1 MGQRFSRSSRVL
13 GCTIRIK
20 IPKGA
25 RVGLPM
31 LVHPDQIGMS
41 NIWGK
46 PMDKSGEIRWNTTNW
61 HLAISW
67 KASKYLFNCVEHNG
81 FDNIAYKHLSTVFVF
96 LNPLVGIEFVH
107 RAIPACLCVRP
118 RSEVWNFK
126 ESSKVLASVLYI
138 RYITLA
144 FGTLSV
150 PVVVV
155 LSSPHFCL
163 HACVPTPGTLEIPA
177 PFLEPD
183 SLVDF
188 WISLLFDL

>member
-1 MGQRFSRSSRVL
+1 MGQRDSRSSRVL

-20 IPKGA
+20 IPKGT

-31 LVHPDQIGMS
+31 LVHPDRNGMS

-46 PMDKSGEIRWNTTNW
+46 PMDQSGEIWWNTTNW

-67 KASKYLFNCVEHNG
+67 KASKYQINCVEHNG
-81 FDNIAYKHLSTVFVF
+81 FGNIAYKHLSTVFVF

-107 RAIPACLCVRP
+107 RAIPACSCVRP
-118 RSEVWNFK
+118 RSEVWQSK
-126 ESSKVLASVLYI
+126 ESTRVLACVCIYKQHWH
-138 RYITLA
+138 

-155 LSSPHFCL
+155 LSSLHFCL
-163 HACVPTPGTLEIPA
+163 HAGVPIPGTLEIPA

-188 WISLLFDL
+188 WINLLLDL